1 MAEVLFILLG
11 IGVILFLGLLS
22 EFIFKKTHIPDIIF
36 LILIGF
42 IIGPNILNI
51 VDLNEITPYAPLFT
65 TFALL
70 FLLYEGAF
78 NISLKSFAQGAL
90 KSIQVTLLNFFVSA
104 IVISVIVFLFSYPLK
119 ISLLLGAILGGIS
132 SAFVIPLIKHLRLK
146 SKTYSVLMLESALTD
161 VLVIVFAFAIMELIS
176 SNSINLFNMLTNI
189 TRYFGMAVLV
199 GFVSGIV
206 YILFISEILNRN
218 APYMMTIAYL
228 LIVYAG
234 AELLHGTGAIAVLT
248 LGIILKN
255 SKPIIL
261 AIRKRLNNDDISK
274 KINIIIK
281 SHEEIFYSQVS
292 FFLKT
297 LFFVYVGML
306 FDIGNYRILIIAA
319 ILAVAILLSRRI
331 SWLITK
337 NFIKYDRNIIMAM
350 FARGLAAA
358 AVAQIAVINN
368 IPYASDISSIT
379 YAFIIFTIILSSIM
393 IFIVKRS
400 EHIRH
405 HKLF

>member
-1 MAEVLFILLG
+1 MADVLFILLG
-11 IGVILFLGLLS
+11 IGVILFLGLLA
-22 EFIFKKTHIPDIIF
+22 EFIFKKTQIPDIVF
-36 LILIGF
+36 LIAIGF
-42 IIGPNILNI
+42 IIGPNILDI
-51 VDLNEITPYAPLFT
+51 VNVNEILPYAPLFT
-65 TFALL
+65 TVALL

-90 KSIQVTLLNFFVSA
+90 KSIQVTLFNFFVSA
-104 IVISVIVFLFSYPLK
+104 IVISIILYFFNYPIK
-119 ISLLLGAILGGIS
+119 IAILMGAILGGIS
-132 SAFVIPLIKHLRLK
+132 SAFVIPLLKHLHLK
-146 SKTYSVLMLESALTD
+146 SKTYSVLMLEAALTD
-161 VLVIVFAFAIMELIS
+161 VLVIVFAFAMMELIL
-176 SNSINLFNMLTNI
+176 SNSINIFYILSNI
-189 TRYFGMAVLV
+189 VRYFGMAVLV
-199 GFVSGIV
+199 GFICGII

-228 LIVYAG
+228 LIVYSG

-255 SKPIIL
+255 SKPIIV
-261 AIRKRLNNDDISK
+261 AIRKRFNKEDKSK
-274 KINIIIK
+274 KITIIIK

-297 LFFVYVGML
+297 LFFVYIGML
-306 FDIGNYRILIIAA
+306 FDIGNYRILLIAA
-319 ILAVAILLSRRI
+319 ILAVAILFFRRI
-331 SWLITK
+331 SWFITK
-337 NFIKYDRNIIMAM
+337 SFIKYDRKIIMAM

-393 IFIVKRS
+393 IFIVRKS
-400 EHIRH
+400 EHSHH
-405 HKLF
+405 HKSV